1 MTKLHFCGYE
11 KANGAVLAH
20 VKTANMGIPMVV
32 MADNYETYPELSPQ
46 VCQMDICGIGYHIKV
61 FRDAEAFAN
70 TGTMMSEISM
80 IPVGLFHNK
89 EQEDLGPGPVVAFSG
104 IVEKVDRLI
113 EDPENPSASE
123 IADEANDIEPDLT
136 HVVVVKSLDF
146 SMRCAVSWQGEIEP
160 GNIVTG
166 LAGLFGNI
174 EPVTEGQQHTADK
187 VQ

>member
-11 KANGAVLAH
+11 KVNGTVLAH

-46 VCQMDICGIGYHIKV
+46 VCQMDICGIGYHIRV

-80 IPVGLFHNK
+80 IPVGLFPD
-89 EQEDLGPGPVVAFSG
+89 EDQEDIGPDPVVAFSG
-104 IVEKVDRLI
+104 IVEKVDRMI
-113 EDPENPSASE
+113 EDPDNPSDE
-123 IADEANDIEPDLT
+123 IADEANDLETDLT

-146 SMRCAVSWQGEIEP
+146 SMQCAVSWQGEIEP

-166 LAGLFGNI
+166 MAGLFGDI
-174 EPVTEGQQHTADK
+174 EPMTEGQQYAAGK